1 MLQKSTGTISLYQ
14 QQLVTALVLCL
25 VTVGQTNDP
34 RQAALAVLHQLLQIE
49 HDSLALDTDGQG
61 SQCMGCSIAVYICA
75 WKVSTAH
82 QQFSG
87 DLMLHEQ

>member
-1 MLQKSTGTISLYQ
+1 MLQKHRGTISLYQ

-25 VTVGQTNDP
+25 VAAGQTNDP
-34 RQAALAVLHQLLQIE
+34 RQAALAALHQLLQIE

-61 SQCMGCSIAVYICA
+61 SQCMGCGIAVYICA
-75 WKVSTAH
+75 WKVSTVH
-82 QQFSG
+82 RQFSV